1 MRPYARHVI
10 QQTMMKRNRIS
21 QWYFLVRLVNVYLQ
35 NLMLLRFAHCVPPR
49 DALAPFLDQGTI

>member
-10 QQTMMKRNRIS
+10 QQTTMKQSVIS
-21 QWYFLVRLVNVYLQ
+21 SCYLAVRLANVYLK
-35 NLMLLRFAHCVPPR
+35 NLMLLRLSHGVPPG